1 MEAWGPELAVILGV
15 VEGLTE
21 FLPVSSTGHL
31 ILVSHYLGFTGELAI
46 SVEISIQLGAVLAI
60 VAYERTKLTS
70 LFTGALREQAA
81 LRDWLRDPGPRGSRP
96 LRAHWTATFRRS
108 VETHRNLWFLVGLL
122 VAFCPAA
129 VVGLFLHHWIMTH
142 LFSPHTVAGALIAGG
157 LIILLVEARPPR
169 TSVADL
175 NQVGMLT
182 AFLVGVAQCCA
193 LFPGVSRAGS
203 TIIGGMLAGMNRRV
217 ATEFSFFL
225 ALPTMIAAT
234 TYHMVTSRSLFDTG
248 EALALIL
255 GLVVA
260 FLVAWAVI
268 AALLE
273 FVKRYS
279 LRVFG
284 VYRILLGLV
293 VLWAFT

>member
-31 ILVSHYLGFTGELAI
+31 ILVSHYLGFTGEVAI

-60 VAYERTKLTS
+60 VAYERAKLAS
-70 LFTGALREQAA
+70 LFAGALREQAA

-96 LRAHWTATFRRS
+96 LRAHWNATFRRS
-108 VETHRNLWFLVGLL
+108 VETHRNFWFLVGLL

-129 VVGLFLHHWIMTH
+129 VVGLFLHHWIMIH
-142 LFSPHTVAGALIAGG
+142 LFSPHTVAVALIAGG

-193 LFPGVSRAGS
+193 LFPGVSRSGA

-234 TYHMVTSRSLFDTG
+234 TYQMVTSRSLFDTG

-293 VLWAFT
+293 VLWVFR